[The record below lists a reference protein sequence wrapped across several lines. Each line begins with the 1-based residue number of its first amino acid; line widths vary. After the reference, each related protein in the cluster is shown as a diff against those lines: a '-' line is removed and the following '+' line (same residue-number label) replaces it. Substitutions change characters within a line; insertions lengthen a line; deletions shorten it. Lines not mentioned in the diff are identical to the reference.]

1 MTTLN
6 GQIIGQAHYATRTL
20 LERELAGLGITFH
33 QSIALNAV
41 AAEGGAVARAY
52 LVRRITSTLKIDESA
67 VLAVVG
73 DLTNAGL
80 LGMPPTDA
88 SGLALTDAGRA
99 VQRRVAEA
107 VTAITTRLYGDI
119 PADDLT
125 VAGRVLTLVR
135 QRADAEL
142 ALAAGGAP
150 PTAV

>member
-6 GQIIGQAHYATRTL
+6 GQIIGLAHYATRSL
-20 LERELAGLGITFH
+20 LERELAGLGLTFQ
-33 QSIALNAV
+33 QSLALNAV
-41 AAEGGAVARAY
+41 AAEDGAVEPAH
-52 LVRRITSTLKIDESA
+52 LVQRMTGALKIDASA

-73 DLTNAGL
+73 DLTDAGL
-80 LGMPPTDA
+80 LGRAPA
-88 SGLALTDAGRA
+88 GGSGLALTDPGRA

-119 PADDLT
+119 PADDLA

-142 ALAAGGAP
+142 ALAAGGATP
-150 PTAV
+150 AV

>member
-6 GQIIGQAHYATRTL
+6 GQIIGLAHYATRTL
-20 LERELAGLGITFH
+20 LERELTGLGLTFP
-33 QSIALNAV
+33 QSLALSAV
-41 AAEGGAVARAY
+41 AAQDGAVEPAH
-52 LVRRITSTLKIDESA
+52 LVQRMTGALKIDASV

-73 DLTNAGL
+73 DLTDAGL
-80 LGMPPTDA
+80 LGRAPA
-88 SGLALTDAGRA
+88 GGAGLVLTDAGRA

-107 VTAITTRLYGDI
+107 VTAITARLYGDI
-119 PADDLT
+119 PADDLA

-142 ALAAGGAP
+142 ARAAGGAP